1 MPDPAAVRPSVLML
15 PGFGGGAD
23 QPVLVAL
30 ENALRPH
37 ALLAVRASL
46 PRGRPSPGL
55 VEEVS
60 TARTWVRAD
69 PDIAAYAGR
78 SFGGRVLA
86 RLALENPPRALVLLG
101 FPVRSASGQRRLE
114 DERVLAALAC
124 PTLVVQGSADPLG
137 PIRTLERLAERNPR
151 LELAVLDG
159 ATHAFGRREAEA
171 VRTAAGWLA
180 SRLAGAA
187 R

>member
-1 MPDPAAVRPSVLML
+1 MPDPAEGCPRVLML

-30 ENALRPH
+30 ENALRRK
-37 ALLAVRASL
+37 AVLAVRAAL

-55 VEEVS
+55 VEEVGR
-60 TARTWVRAD
+60 ARDWVRAD
-69 PDIAAYAGR
+69 ADIAAYAGR

-86 RLALENPPRALVLLG
+86 RLAIEMPPRALVLLG
-101 FPVRSASGQRRLE
+101 FPVRSASGRRRLE

-137 PIRTLERLAERNPR
+137 PIRTLERLAARNPR

-159 ATHAFGRREAEA
+159 ATHAFGRREAAA
-171 VRTAAGWLA
+171 VRTAAEWLA
-180 SRLAGAA
+180 SRLGQPA

>member
-1 MPDPAAVRPSVLML
+1 ML

-30 ENALRPH
+30 ENALRRQ

-55 VEEVS
+55 IDEV
-60 TARTWVRAD
+60 ARARDWVRAD
-69 PDIAAYAGR
+69 GDITAYAGR

-86 RLALENPPRALVLLG
+86 RLAIEMTPRALVLLG
-101 FPVRSASGQRRLE
+101 FPVRSASGRRRLE
-114 DERVLAALAC
+114 DERVLTALDC
-124 PTLVVQGSADPLG
+124 PTLVIQGSADPLG
-137 PIRTLERLAERNPR
+137 PVRTLERLAARNPR

-159 ATHAFGRREAEA
+159 ATHAFGRREREA
-171 VRTAAGWLA
+171 VQTAAEWLA
-180 SRLAGAA
+180 SRLAQAGG
-187 R
+187 

>member
-1 MPDPAAVRPSVLML
+1 LPDPAEARPRVLML

-37 ALLAVRASL
+37 ALRAVRASL

-60 TARTWVRAD
+60 TARSWARAD

-86 RLALENPPRALVLLG
+86 RLALETSPRALVLLG
-101 FPVRSASGQRRLE
+101 YPVRSASGPRRLE

-124 PTLVVQGSADPLG
+124 PTLIVQGSADPLG
-137 PIRTLERLAERNPR
+137 PIQTFQRLAATNSR
-151 LELAVLDG
+151 LELVVLDG
-159 ATHAFGRREAEA
+159 ATHAFGRREREA
-171 VRTAAGWLA
+171 ARTAAGWLA
-180 SRLAGAA
+180 SRLAS
-187 R
+187 